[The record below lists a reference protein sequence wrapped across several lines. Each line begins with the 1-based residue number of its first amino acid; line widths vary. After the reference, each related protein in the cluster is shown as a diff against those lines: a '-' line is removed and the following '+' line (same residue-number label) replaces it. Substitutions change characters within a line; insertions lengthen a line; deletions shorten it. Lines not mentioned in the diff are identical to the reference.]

1 MRDLQRSHLQLQARN
16 GNDAWEVLTLCL
28 QLQSFKFCLSSAK
41 ILHVDPSDQATSSPT
56 YFPLFL
62 VLDTTIAC
70 YCQVCSSND
79 VEAEHPIVKMLQW
92 SMQCLICTG
101 SFQPTALRVIHTF
114 QKASHLPYLSQTS
127 YDGRSIAEVG
137 EMYNV
142 SRKHR

>member
-56 YFPLFL
+56 HFPLFL

-92 SMQCLICTG
+92 SMAMFDMHRLFSTNRASCDSYLPK
-101 SFQPTALRVIHTF
+101 SQPSALLEPN
-114 QKASHLPYLSQTS
+114 KL
-127 YDGRSIAEVG
+127 
-137 EMYNV
+137 
-142 SRKHR
+142 